1 VTSTYGEVD
10 RSEDPEHAA
19 DWQERV
25 DAWPAIQAYKRHTFE
40 LLRGQSSVLEI
51 GCGPGGDAATI
62 GAERTVALDRS
73 WVMCRRAGT
82 HVGRVCQSIAERL
95 PFPDSSFGACRA
107 DRVLQHLDEPVR
119 ALEEMIRVTQSGGRV
134 VIADPDQETLAI
146 QIPGVRTELAD
157 RVKVLRRDIG
167 YRNGRLATQLPR
179 LLATMGLVDIST
191 AAFPLVLTDP
201 DDAFGLPSWPRV
213 WRELGQFDDRD
224 IAEWDEGIDR
234 AREQGMIYALLYFV
248 VAGTTV

>member
-1 VTSTYGEVD
+1 
-10 RSEDPEHAA
+10 
-19 DWQERV
+19 
-25 DAWPAIQAYKRHTFE
+25 
-40 LLRGQSSVLEI
+40 
-51 GCGPGGDAATI
+51 
-62 GAERTVALDRS
+62 
-73 WVMCRRAGT
+73 
-82 HVGRVCQSIAERL
+82 
-95 PFPDSSFGACRA
+95 
-107 DRVLQHLDEPVR
+107 
-119 ALEEMIRVTQSGGRV
+119 
-134 VIADPDQETLAI
+134 
-146 QIPGVRTELAD
+146 
-157 RVKVLRRDIG
+157 VLRRDIG